1 MRSKNAQTGKN
12 HSMGKTF
19 DKAGASSLLLL
30 LAFLLF
36 YRVTKSLWIAIV
48 AAALTFLTAI
58 LFLSLLRPRAPKDF
72 LSKRNFVRYVLL
84 WGNGT
89 LRQAVHAAL
98 AGRYDAQEVGDHTLL
113 TQGNERILVY
123 YAYKF
128 GSLSEDDVAKSFR
141 IAEKHGCESIYALT
155 NHLDRKAMAV
165 AEYVKE
171 NYTVI
176 NASTLYKFLL
186 KKGLIPKKDA
196 LRRKSGKAFDLLK
209 TFLKAENAKYYVW
222 AGLATALLA
231 LFTPITAYYLAF
243 SFLNLAL
250 ATAAILFSEKND
262 GRNELFRE

>member
-1 MRSKNAQTGKN
+1 M
-12 HSMGKTF
+12 
-19 DKAGASSLLLL
+19 LLLL
-30 LAFLLF
+30 LAYLLF
-36 YRVTKSLWIAIV
+36 FRVTRSVGISL
-48 AAALTFLTAI
+48 AAAMLT
-58 LFLSLLRPRAPKDF
+58 LFVVIAFWALLRPRAPKDA
-72 LSKRNFVRYVLL
+72 LSKRNFIRYVLL
-84 WGNGT
+84 WGNGV

-98 AGRYDAQEVGDHTLL
+98 ADKYDVKETGEHTLL
-113 TQGNERILVY
+113 TRGDERILVY

-128 GSLSEDDVAKSFR
+128 GSLSEEDVARSFR
-141 IAEKHGCESIYALT
+141 LAEKHGCESIYALT